1 MHILSCHFF
10 KVLPSLAIFRL
21 HTWRANFE
29 VLTSINLSA
38 SPHTKLGRFAK
49 AQIVIPVTFVFDYRY
64 ICHLLNEAFH
74 FAEAALPV
82 EIESVMNIVRSEI
95 TTVVDDQSS
104 TRQEVNEMTV
114 RLAEEQDGRE
124 NTE

>member
-1 MHILSCHFF
+1 MIMF
-10 KVLPSLAIFRL
+10 I
-21 HTWRANFE
+21 
-29 VLTSINLSA
+29 
-38 SPHTKLGRFAK
+38 
-49 AQIVIPVTFVFDYRY
+49 YRY
-64 ICHLLNEAFH
+64 ICHILNEAFH

-104 TRQEVNEMTV
+104 TKQEVNEVTV